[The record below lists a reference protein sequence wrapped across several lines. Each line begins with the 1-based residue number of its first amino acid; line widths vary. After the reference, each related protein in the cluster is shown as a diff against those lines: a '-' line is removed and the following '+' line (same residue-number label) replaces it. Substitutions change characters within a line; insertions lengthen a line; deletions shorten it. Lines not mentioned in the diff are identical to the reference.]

1 MADKRKNKRKIKR
14 FQVKFLCGTEEYRGI
29 SSNLSHTGLYI
40 RTRKTFKS
48 GIPVKIVM
56 EVDEDKKIVLRG
68 VIVRQVNR
76 RYGSS
81 DNGIGIEFDE
91 TPQEYKD
98 LVEFILKKG
107 W

>member
-1 MADKRKNKRKIKR
+1 MADKRINKRKIKR
-14 FQVKFLCGTEEYRGI
+14 FHVKFFCGTEGYRGI

-40 RTRKTFKS
+40 RTRKTFKP

-56 EVDEDKKIVLRG
+56 EADKDKKIVLRG

-76 RYGSS
+76 RYDNS
-81 DNGIGIEFDE
+81 DNGIGVELDE
-91 TPQEYKD
+91 TPQEYKE

-107 W
+107 R